1 MQIGLVVL
9 LALVLEVG
17 SSCGLYAA
25 LGSHAIAGKSAPAP
39 AKPRERRPAGAVVDF
54 CLNRLMPAPGHKLR
68 LTRAFRDYGLWCE
81 EQGLR
86 PLPRKTFLRDLRA
99 LAKTHGLHVADGAI
113 HHVALGD
120 PKPRVPADAAT

>member
-1 MQIGLVVL
+1 
-9 LALVLEVG
+9 VG

-25 LGSHAIAGKSAPAP
+25 LGSHALAGTTAPAP
-39 AKPRERRPAGAVVDF
+39 ARPRERRPAGAVVDF
-54 CLNRLMPAPGHKLR
+54 CLNRLMPARGHKLR
-68 LTRAFRDYGLWCE
+68 LTRAFGEYRRWCE

-113 HHVALGD
+113 HHVNLG
-120 PKPRVPADAAT
+120 KPEPHDMSEAAE